1 MRGLLSS
8 VFFGAYVFFM
18 KYVAPIAIGIVFL
31 NELGILKWI
40 TVNNTENSLSIETE
54 LLPLSV
60 EVPQIKN
67 IRL

>member
-40 TVNNTENSLSIETE
+40 TG
-54 LLPLSV
+54 
-60 EVPQIKN
+60 K
-67 IRL
+67 